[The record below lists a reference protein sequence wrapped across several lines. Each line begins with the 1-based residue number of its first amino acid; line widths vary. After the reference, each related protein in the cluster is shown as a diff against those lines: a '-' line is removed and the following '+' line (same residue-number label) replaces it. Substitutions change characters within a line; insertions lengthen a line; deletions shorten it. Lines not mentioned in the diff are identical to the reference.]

1 MSLDAMD
8 WVWTRSAAKGIARLV
23 LVAIADKCPRTDYTA
38 YAGTTMLMR
47 CTNASR
53 TGVRTAVDTL
63 IALGELEIVEG
74 ARGPR
79 GETVYRLPHAVG
91 HFRSATDGSGRQG
104 AGFRPGPDR
113 GPHWELAPRGA
124 ESNPARGQKPTRAGA
139 DIRPQNARN
148 QEELKEQQPRAT
160 QQSAPMSDEVAELV
174 SALRE
179 AGVAADWRLGG
190 DEQRA
195 VRDLVERHGVETL
208 VARALSRTGAGM
220 GPKPPRYWLKV
231 WGDLDRA
238 PLPDSGAT
246 VIPLHAAAPRTHR
259 DALAAGLALVNAQE
273 GFAR

>member
-23 LVAIADKCPRTDYTA
+23 LVAIADKCPRPDCTA

-91 HFRSATDGSGRQG
+91 HFRSAIDGSGRRG
-104 AGFRPGPDR
+104 AGIRPGPDR
-113 GPHWELAPRGA
+113 VPDREPTPRGA
-124 ESNPARGQKPTRAGA
+124 ESSPAQGQKPTRAGS
-139 DIRPQNARN
+139 DICPQNTRN
-148 QEELKEQQPRAT
+148 QEQHKEQQSRAT
-160 QQSAPMSDEVAELV
+160 QSSSAVPDGVAELV
-174 SALRE
+174 SALQE
-179 AGVAADWRLGG
+179 AGVATRWRLGG

-195 VRDLVERHGVETL
+195 VLDLVDRHGVEAL
-208 VARALSRTGAGM
+208 VARALSRTGPAD

-231 WGDLDRA
+231 WGDLDRT
-238 PLPDSGAT
+238 PPPDSGAT
-246 VIPLHAAAPRTHR
+246 VIPLRAAALRPHR
-259 DALAAGLALVNAQE
+259 DVLAAGLALINAQE